1 MRRPLVA
8 CALVAL
14 LAGVALD
21 ASRAPER
28 QITAAIA
35 VATVHAY
42 QRTIS
47 PLLERCGVGCRFTP
61 TCSRYAEA
69 VLRKHGI
76 ARGAWL
82 AVKRV
87 VRCGPWTAAG
97 SIDPAE

>member
-1 MRRPLVA
+1 MRRPFVA

-28 QITAAIA
+28 QITTAIA
-35 VATVHAY
+35 VASVHAY
-42 QRTIS
+42 QRTVS

-76 ARGAWL
+76 ARGTWL
-82 AVKRV
+82 TVKRV
-87 VRCGPWTAAG
+87 ARCGPWTPAG
-97 SIDPAE
+97 TTDPPE